1 MLEIYIVPLAFCEE
15 KKTNQPP
22 PPAPHLKSPC
32 LPNIKSQFRRDLT
45 ERRWGEKKA
54 LSIHVN
60 QKAGEALCRLFQ
72 NYSKM
77 LKKHNFDA

>member
-15 KKTNQPP
+15 KKPNS

-45 ERRWGEKKA
+45 ERRWGKKEA

-60 QKAGEALCRLFQ
+60 QKAGEALCRLFE
-72 NYSKM
+72 NYSLL
-77 LKKHNFDA
+77 LKKHNLDA